1 MCAAWWKGEY
11 RHNTFECSKCITSL
25 WIHHPLNERQWC
37 CWIVL
42 KINWKEREYGK
53 CVVTLIYENSNKN
66 VSLNAELMLC
76 KSDAPTKNK
85 RKNNET
91 KTREKKC
98 RSKCASEQNESH
110 NKNHMDK
117 ISNRQ
122 IENPN
127 FGVCTAK

>member
-76 KSDAPTKNK
+76 KSNAPTKNK
-85 RKNNET
+85 T
-91 KTREKKC
+91 KTKQKREKNVDRNARANKT
-98 RSKCASEQNESH
+98 NLI